1 MTWWHLADIGMC
13 NQGLNELFLGICR
26 RQVFWIAKQILQLGM
41 GDAVDDWLMSQIQ
54 FLMKEYVVVTS
65 IKAVENVC

>member
-1 MTWWHLADIGMC
+1 MVASCRPRVKLA
-13 NQGLNELFLGICR
+13 FLGICR

-54 FLMKEYVVVTS
+54 LLMQEDVVVTS
-65 IKAVENVC
+65 IKAIENVC